1 MRSVNIAELKNR
13 LSTYLSYAKN
23 GEEIVIR
30 DRNLPVAKI
39 VPFDRGNAGDDELLL
54 VAEGKMKLPDK
65 PATAKDIE
73 EWDSLKHI
81 RLMVAIERKYKI
93 RFTNADVESL
103 RNVGDLVDAVDAKVA
118 GKSKVS

>member
-1 MRSVNIAELKNR
+1 MPSDGTLAE
-13 LSTYLSYAKN
+13 
-23 GEEIVIR
+23 IR
-30 DRNLPVAKI
+30 ELMLDTFKL
-39 VPFDRGNAGDDELLL
+39 DDIDVHRES
-54 VAEGKMKLPDK
+54 
-65 PATAKDIE
+65 TAKDIE

>member
-23 GEEIVIR
+23 GEEVVIR

-73 EWDSLKHI
+73 EIIKMPIPTPRGKTGTQIL
-81 RLMVAIERKYKI
+81 LEER
-93 RFTNADVESL
+93 EE
-103 RNVGDLVDAVDAKVA
+103 GW
-118 GKSKVS
+118 